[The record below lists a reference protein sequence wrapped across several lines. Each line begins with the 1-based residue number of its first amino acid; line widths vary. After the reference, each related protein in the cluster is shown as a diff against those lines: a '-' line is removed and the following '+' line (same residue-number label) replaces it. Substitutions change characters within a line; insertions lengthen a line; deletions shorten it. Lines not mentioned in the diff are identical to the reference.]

1 MCPQNEKARQ
11 GGPAREPQFP
21 GGPSLAKDGK
31 YPCIRTKRAG
41 CRGISSEGEGHFFV
55 GHPDVVM
62 EL

>member
-1 MCPQNEKARQ
+1 MCPQNEKY
-11 GGPAREPQFP
+11 P
-21 GGPSLAKDGK
+21 KDGK